1 MQSLVCVLGQYSLYL
16 LQEEYEAVRPH
27 MEGDV
32 GFLFCFLIWVS
43 VYFTPQPPA
52 GSGHESEQETASCV
66 AGESLRLLR
75 NSGGRE
81 ET

>member
-32 GFLFCFLIWVS
+32 GFFVLFFDLGLCVFHS
-43 VYFTPQPPA
+43 P
-52 GSGHESEQETASCV
+52 ASCWI
-66 AGESLRLLR
+66 GS
-75 NSGGRE
+75 
-81 ET
+81 